1 MGESWLPVKTEAKN
15 SLSTSAFSIYVLACS
30 PFSFNREDIWPTS
43 SDQAS
48 GQSLLLVFRIPCQVH
63 FHLCLCFPNP
73 ISSCRWFCYCQN
85 HSPVRAALA
94 LLLRAQPGPLQQH
107 PSPSVTQEN
116 ESSDEVKGD
125 LAEST
130 GSSVTPPHCPGEA
143 QSRSNSS
150 LTCSSVAVAVPKKGI
165 FVTAL

>member
-1 MGESWLPVKTEAKN
+1 M
-15 SLSTSAFSIYVLACS
+15 
-30 PFSFNREDIWPTS
+30 
-43 SDQAS
+43 
-48 GQSLLLVFRIPCQVH
+48 
-63 FHLCLCFPNP
+63 
-73 ISSCRWFCYCQN
+73 
-85 HSPVRAALA
+85 RAALA

-150 LTCSSVAVAVPKKGI
+150 LTCGSAAVAVPTKGI
-165 FVTAL
+165 FVTALQDFLFPCEQHTSSAWSRVGAGRLRTGRTQIWNQLENPWHDPPHLGCI